1 MRPASHSERSWCG
14 SATNAAVLVDAGGPP
29 GVMEEHER
37 EQAARLGLVGHQA
50 NDQAAEPDRLGT
62 ELAAHEPVAARGV
75 VALVE
80 DQVDDGEDHAQA
92 VGEHVVRR
100 DAIGDAGAAILRLAR
115 TIRCAIVA
123 SLTRNARATSA
134 VLRPP
139 SRRSVSA
146 DLRVARQRRV
156 AAGEHQPQAVVGDR
170 RGFLLVRRRRC
181 VALGEERQPLDAIGD
196 GTRAAQAIDRLAPRG
211 GGDPGARVRR
221 DAVAGPRRHRGGER
235 VLQGVLGQA
244 DVADVADQRG
254 EDRRA
259 LVAEGPLD
267 GVHAVAAAGISMIG
281 RTSTVPYCALGTFA
295 AQASAASRSGAS
307 IT

>member
-1 MRPASHSERSWCG
+1 MPAARDLALGADDPLRHRGLADQERARDLRC
-14 SATNAAVLVDAGGPP
+14 AEAA
-29 GVMEEHER
+29 
-37 EQAARLGLVGHQA
+37 EQAQR
-50 NDQAAEPDRLGT
+50 E
-62 ELAAHEPVAARGV
+62 RG
-75 VALVE
+75 
-80 DQVDDGEDHAQA
+80 
-92 VGEHVVRR
+92 
-100 DAIGDAGAAILRLAR
+100 
-115 TIRCAIVA
+115 
-123 SLTRNARATSA
+123 
-134 VLRPP
+134 
-139 SRRSVSA
+139 
-146 DLRVARQRRV
+146 LRVARQRGV

-181 VALGEERQPLDAIGD
+181 VALGEERQSLDAIGD

-244 DVADVADQRG
+244 DVADVADQSG